1 MVAASH
7 SHNPPDDGQTDKG
20 RLASGSLREW
30 KEDVMRGERQD
41 SRGSQLLETGN
52 PYTRL
57 PSDGQ
62 EHRESGKHGVR
73 HE

>member
-1 MVAASH
+1 
-7 SHNPPDDGQTDKG
+7 
-20 RLASGSLREW
+20 
-30 KEDVMRGERQD
+30 MRGERQD